1 MSQKSAPPPPSMS
14 QNPQERERE
23 REKVAQFQLSIKRD
37 TPVPFGV
44 VHVQLEEPKKT
55 NKDERAIAFP
65 PSP

>member
-1 MSQKSAPPPPSMS
+1 MSQKRAPLPPSKS
-14 QNPQERERE
+14 HNSKERE

-55 NKDERAIAFP
+55 NKDERAIEFP